1 MSKWLSPGIYGAS
14 LTGVWIDDLEA
25 GGCIVTN
32 MEVDFGEIEKR
43 ILAYQTRQRN
53 KSIQFGYNYIHKQA
67 KALAPELL
75 KLMKAQPTKP
85 IHSHEPWKQSV
96 KRQGRQIRKS
106 K

>member
-25 GGCIVTN
+25 GSAVVTS
-32 MEVDFGEIEKR
+32 MEVNFTELERLAMMHVLYGSSTQNISNCAIRKPKLVHPEI
-43 ILAYQTRQRN
+43 
-53 KSIQFGYNYIHKQA
+53 A
-67 KALAPELL
+67 KLL
-75 KLMKAQPTKP
+75 KAQPTKP